1 MEATRPGVQA
11 PVTREKPMSAFQVK
25 NRGALRAS
33 CSALALSLGAS
44 LLTAIAASAQTAPAA
59 APQDTAEVE
68 EVVVTG
74 FRASLTSA
82 INTKRRSDNIV
93 DVIKADDMASFPDA
107 NLAESIQRI
116 PGVSITRDGGEGRNI
131 TVRGLGGDFVRTTL
145 NGIEAYSATTGS
157 TLGVVAGINRS
168 RGFDFST
175 FASELFNSVTVSKSQ
190 SAEMDEGSLAATVDL
205 QTARP
210 FDKSGFRAAASAQGA
225 YYDNNKTKAPRFAGL
240 ISDTWGN
247 FGALFSLA
255 YNTRKQQEDGYS
267 DTSQSDYSDAN
278 NGFCGTAVDIASQ
291 AGSQV
296 VNTAIPYVNALS
308 GAGNRPAGQC
318 FSGLPSDPTAYAAIN
333 QPNVFLPRNPG
344 LGRFILDQKRLGMT
358 GALQWRPSDRTDV
371 TLDVV
376 YSKFD
381 QDRADYALSNAS
393 LNRNVNGASAAFPLF
408 AGRVD
413 AQIMDAHVLPSGQV
427 DYMKINNVDIKHI
440 QEKSQTTTETHQIGL
455 NIEHTFNDRLSGNV
469 KIGHSGSDFQQPWD
483 VLMSY
488 DGFNKA
494 GYVWDARDSLRRP
507 YINYGYDVT
516 NPANVTFTNAG
527 TGLTPDIRVVKAAVF
542 NTLSTVEGNVKY
554 KLTDVFTVKAGVSL
568 KSFDFQ
574 SKQVQRLYANN
585 GATGVTATG
594 TIPFNFAQFAADF
607 PGSAPLSET
616 LTGFGKQLKL
626 PAGSVTSWVVPDVSA
641 YIDKLGLLCNC
652 SNKYGDFTLAINSA
666 LGNNRAVKEE
676 DTGAYVQVNF
686 DTEVLDGRR
695 LRGNAGV
702 RYVKTDLD
710 ATGYTS
716 LTSQITVNNKY
727 SDWLPSLNLALDV
740 MPNLVARFAY
750 AGVMARPSFGNLTPG
765 GAVNTTFGAQTATIG
780 NPFLDP
786 YRAKNY
792 DFSLEWYPNEGTI
805 LSATFFDKEIGS
817 SIQTIAT
824 TEAYGNTGLPL
835 GLLPAGQD
843 ASTPYLVTRSR
854 NTQGGYIRGVELSFQ
869 QPFKF
874 LPGVLS
880 NTGTMVNYTYVD
892 SSVLYY
898 LSTGTATTPAT
909 QIHDQFLNVSPHSVN
924 ATLYYE
930 DSKLSARV
938 SVAYRDEYLTALPF
952 KSEVPDAN
960 GSYATTNVD
969 ASISYQ
975 LTPHF
980 KLTADAL
987 NITNQEADQWSGKQR
1002 RSQRV
1007 FSTTGRQFF
1016 FGGSYVF

>member
-1 MEATRPGVQA
+1 MGYQAKNNGV
-11 PVTREKPMSAFQVK
+11 
-25 NRGALRAS
+25 LRTG
-33 CSALALSLGAS
+33 CSLLALTLGAS
-44 LLTAIAASAQTAPAA
+44 LLTATAAAAQTAPADDSA
-59 APQDTAEVE
+59 AVE

-74 FRASLTSA
+74 FRASLSSA
-82 INTKRRSDNIV
+82 INTKRVSNNIV

-205 QTARP
+205 QTGKP
-210 FDKSGFRAAASAQGA
+210 FDKKGFRAAASVQGA

-240 ISDTWGN
+240 ISNTWGD
-247 FGALFSLA
+247 FGALFSVA
-255 YNTRKQQEDGYS
+255 YSERRAQEEGYS

-296 VNTAIPYVNALS
+296 VNTAIPYVNPLS

-344 LGRFILDQKRLGMT
+344 LGRFELDQKRLGMT

-371 TLDVV
+371 TLDLV
-376 YSKFD
+376 YSQFD

-413 AQIMDAHVLPSGQV
+413 AQIMDAHVQPSGQV

-440 QEKSQTTTETHQIGL
+440 AEKSQTTTKTHQIGL
-455 NIEHTFNDRLSGNV
+455 TLRHDFSDRLSGDV

-494 GYVWDARDSLRRP
+494 GYIWDARNDSRRP
-507 YINYGYDVT
+507 FINYGYDVA

-527 TGLTPDIRVVKAAVF
+527 TGLTPDIRIVKAAVF
-542 NTLSTVEGNVKY
+542 NTLATAEANAKY
-554 KLTDVFTVKAGVSL
+554 RLNDVFTVKAGVSL

-585 GATGVTATG
+585 SSTAVTATG
-594 TIPFNFAQFAADF
+594 TVPFNFAQFAADF

-616 LTGFGKQLKL
+616 ITGFGKQLGM
-626 PAGSVTSWVVPDVSA
+626 PAGSVTSWVVPDVTA
-641 YIDKLGLLCNC
+641 YVDKLGLLCNC

-666 LGNNRAVKEE
+666 LGNNRQVAEK
-676 DTGAYVQVNF
+676 DTGAYLQVDF
-686 DTEVLDGRR
+686 DTDILGGRR

-740 MPNLVARFAY
+740 APNLVARFA
-750 AGVMARPSFGNLTPG
+750 AAKVMARPSFGNLTPG
-765 GAVNTTFGAQTATIG
+765 GSVNTTFGAQSASIG

-792 DFSLEWYPNEGTI
+792 DLSLEWYPSEGVI
-805 LSATFFDKEIGS
+805 LSATVFDKEIAS

-835 GLLPAGQD
+835 ALLPAGQD

-854 NTQGGYIRGVELSFQ
+854 NTQGGYIRGLEINYQ
-869 QPFKF
+869 QPFHF
-874 LPGVLS
+874 LPGLLK
-880 NTGTMVNYTYVD
+880 NTGTMLNYTYVD

-930 DSKLSARV
+930 DEKLSARV

-969 ASISYQ
+969 ASLSYQ
-975 LTPHF
+975 LTPHL
-980 KLTADAL
+980 KLTFDAL
-987 NITNQEADQWSGKQR
+987 NITNQEADQWSGKER
-1002 RSQRV
+1002 RAQRV

-1016 FGGSYVF
+1016 LGASYTF

>member
-1 MEATRPGVQA
+1 MGLQSKNNGVRMG
-11 PVTREKPMSAFQVK
+11 VSV
-25 NRGALRAS
+25 
-33 CSALALSLGAS
+33 LALSLGAS
-44 LLTAIAASAQTAPAA
+44 LLGAAAASAQTAPTAA
-59 APQDTAEVE
+59 QDNTAVE

-82 INTKRRSDNIV
+82 INTKRVSNNIV

-205 QTARP
+205 QTGRP
-210 FDKSGFRAAASAQGA
+210 FDKKGFRAAASLQGA

-255 YNTRKQQEDGYS
+255 YSERKAQEEGYS

-278 NGFCGTAVDIASQ
+278 NGFCGTAADIASQ

-296 VNTAIPYVNALS
+296 VNTAIPYVNPLS
-308 GAGNRPAGQC
+308 GSGTRPTGQC

-344 LGRFILDQKRLGMT
+344 LGRFQLDQKRLGMT
-358 GALQWRPSDRTDV
+358 GGLQWRPSDKTDV
-371 TLDVV
+371 TLDLV
-376 YSKFD
+376 YSQFD
-381 QDRADYALSNAS
+381 QDRTDYALSNAS
-393 LNRNVNGASAAFPLF
+393 LNRNVNGATAAFPLF

-413 AQIMDAHVLPSGQV
+413 SQIMDVHVQDTGQV

-440 QEKSQTTTETHQIGL
+440 EEKSQTTTKTHQIGL
-455 NIEHTFNDRLSGNV
+455 TFDHRFNDRLSVNAKV
-469 KIGHSGSDFQQPWD
+469 GHSGSDFKQPWD

-488 DGFNKA
+488 DGFNKP
-494 GYVWDARDSLRRP
+494 GYVWDARQDARRP
-507 YINYGYDVT
+507 FINYGYDVT

-527 TGLTPDIRVVKAAVF
+527 TGLTPDIRVVKASVF
-542 NTLSTVEGNVKY
+542 NTLWTGEANVKY
-554 KLTDVFTVKAGVSL
+554 RLNDVFTVKGGVSL

-585 GATGVTATG
+585 SSTAVTATG

-607 PGSAPLSET
+607 PGTAPLSEQV
-616 LTGFGKQLKL
+616 TGFGKQLGL
-626 PAGSVTSWVVPDVSA
+626 PAGSVTGWVVPNVSA

-652 SNKYGDFTLAINSA
+652 ANKYGDFTLAINSA
-666 LGNNRAVKEE
+666 LGNNRAVQEK
-676 DTGAYVQVNF
+676 DTAAYLQTDF
-686 DTEVLDGRR
+686 DTDILAGHR
-695 LRGNAGV
+695 LRGNLGV

-727 SDWLPSLNLALDV
+727 HDWLPSLNLALDV
-740 MPNLVARFAY
+740 KDNLVARFA
-750 AGVMARPSFGNLTPG
+750 AAKVMARPSFGNLTPG
-765 GAVNTTFGAQTATIG
+765 GSVNTTFGAQSATIG

-792 DFSLEWYPNEGTI
+792 DFSLEWYPSEGVI
-805 LSATFFDKEIGS
+805 LSATVFDKEIAS

-824 TEAYGNTGLPL
+824 TEAYGSTGLPL
-835 GLLPAGQD
+835 ALLPAGQD
-843 ASTPYLVTRSR
+843 ATTPYLVTRSR
-854 NTQGGYIRGVELSFQ
+854 NTQGGYIRGLEINYQ
-869 QPFKF
+869 QPFHF
-874 LPGVLS
+874 LPGLLK
-880 NTGTMVNYTYVD
+880 NTGTMLNYTYVD

-930 DSKLSARV
+930 DQKLSARV

-969 ASISYQ
+969 ASASYK
-975 LTPHF
+975 LTPNL
-980 KLTADAL
+980 KLTFDAL
-987 NITNQEADQWSGKQR
+987 NLTNQAADQWSGKVR
-1002 RSQRV
+1002 RAQRV
-1007 FSTTGRQFF
+1007 YSVTGRQFF
-1016 FGGSYVF
+1016 LGASYTF

>member
-1 MEATRPGVQA
+1 MGFQSKTR
-11 PVTREKPMSAFQVK
+11 R
-25 NRGALRAS
+25 ALRAG
-33 CSALALSLGAS
+33 CSVAALSLGAS
-44 LLTAIAASAQTAPAA
+44 LLTAFAAAAQTAPA
-59 APQDTAEVE
+59 PQDTTAVE

-82 INTKRRSDNIV
+82 INTKRISNNIV

-175 FASELFNSVTVSKSQ
+175 FASELFNSVTVSKTQ
-190 SAEMDEGSLAATVDL
+190 SADMDEGSLAANVDL
-205 QTARP
+205 QTGRP
-210 FDKSGFRAAASAQGA
+210 FDKKGFRAAASLQGA

-240 ISDTWGN
+240 VSDTWGD

-255 YNTRKQQEDGYS
+255 YNERKQSEEGYS

-296 VNTAIPYVNALS
+296 VNTAIPYVNPLS
-308 GAGNRPAGQC
+308 GAGARPTGQC
-318 FSGLPSDPTAYAAIN
+318 FSGLPSDPAAYAAIN

-344 LGRFILDQKRLGMT
+344 LGRFELDQKRLGMT
-358 GALQWRPSDRTDV
+358 GALQWRPSDRTEV
-371 TLDVV
+371 ILDMV

-381 QDRADYALSNAS
+381 QDRTDYALSNAS
-393 LNRNVNGASAAFPLF
+393 LNRNVNGATAAFPLF

-413 AQIMDAHVLPSGQV
+413 AQIMDVHVLPTGQV

-440 QEKSQTTTETHQIGL
+440 EEKSVTTTKTHQIGL
-455 NIEHTFNDRLSGNV
+455 TLKHDFTDRLSADF
-469 KIGHSGSDFQQPWD
+469 KLGHSGSDFKQPWD

-488 DGFNKA
+488 DGFNKP
-494 GYVWDARDSLRRP
+494 GYVWDARQDARRP
-507 YINYGYDVT
+507 FINYGYDVT

-542 NTLSTVEGNVKY
+542 NTL
-554 KLTDVFTVKAGVSL
+554 LTTEANAKFRLNDTFTIKGGVSL

-574 SKQVQRLYANN
+574 SKQVQRLYGNN
-585 GATGVTATG
+585 GPTAVTATG
-594 TIPFNFAQFAADF
+594 TIPFNFAQFATDF

-616 LTGFGKQLKL
+616 ITGFGKQLKM
-626 PAGSVTSWVVPDVSA
+626 PAGSVTSWVVPDVAA

-666 LGNNRAVKEE
+666 LGNNRAVQEK
-676 DTGAYVQVNF
+676 DTAAYLQTDF
-686 DTEVLDGRR
+686 DAEILNGRR
-695 LRGNAGV
+695 LRGNLGV

-727 SDWLPSLNLALDV
+727 SDWLPSLNVALDV
-740 MPNLVARFAY
+740 KENLVARFA
-750 AGVMARPSFGNLTPG
+750 AAKVMARPSFGNLTPG
-765 GAVNTTFGAQTATIG
+765 GSVNTTFGAQSATIG

-792 DFSLEWYPNEGTI
+792 DFSLEWYPSEGVI
-805 LSATFFDKEIGS
+805 LSATVFDKEIAS

-824 TEAYGNTGLPL
+824 TEAYGLTGLPM

-843 ASTPYLVTRSR
+843 ANTPYLVTRSR
-854 NTQGGYIRGVELSFQ
+854 NTQGGYIRGIELNYQ

-874 LPGVLS
+874 LPAPFDNL
-880 NTGTMVNYTYVD
+880 GTMLNYTYVD

-930 DSKLSARV
+930 DTKLSARV

-960 GSYATTNVD
+960 GSYATTNID
-969 ASISYQ
+969 ASVSY
-975 LTPHF
+975 
-980 KLTADAL
+980 KLTDKLKLTFDAL
-987 NITNQEADQWSGKQR
+987 NITNQEADQWSGKTR

-1007 FSTTGRQFF
+1007 FSSTGRQFF
-1016 FGGSYVF
+1016 FGASYVF

>member
-440 QEKSQTTTETHQIGL
+440 EEKSETTTETHQIGL

-686 DTEVLDGRR
+686 DSEVLDGRR

>member
-1 MEATRPGVQA
+1 
-11 PVTREKPMSAFQVK
+11 MSALQVK

-44 LLTAIAASAQTAPAA
+44 LLTAVAASAQTAPAPA
-59 APQDTAEVE
+59 AQDDSSAVE

-296 VNTAIPYVNALS
+296 INTAIPYVNALS

-358 GALQWRPSDRTDV
+358 GALQWRPTDRTDV

-381 QDRADYALSNAS
+381 QDRTDYALSNAS

-455 NIEHTFNDRLSGNV
+455 NLEHTFNDRLSGNV

-507 YINYGYDVT
+507 FINYGYDVT

-527 TGLTPDIRVVKAAVF
+527 TGLTPDIRVVKASVF
-542 NTLSTVEGNVKY
+542 NTLSTAEANVKY

-585 GATGVTATG
+585 SSTAVTATG

-616 LTGFGKQLKL
+616 ITGFGKQLKL

-686 DTEVLDGRR
+686 DSEILDGRR

-765 GAVNTTFGAQTATIG
+765 GSVNTTFGAQTATIG

-805 LSATFFDKEIGS
+805 LSATFFDKEIDS

-874 LPGVLS
+874 LPGLLS

>member
-1 MEATRPGVQA
+1 MGYQAKNNGV
-11 PVTREKPMSAFQVK
+11 
-25 NRGALRAS
+25 LRTG
-33 CSALALSLGAS
+33 CSMLALTLGAS
-44 LLTAIAASAQTAPAA
+44 LLATAAAAQTAPADDSA
-59 APQDTAEVE
+59 AVE

-74 FRASLTSA
+74 FRASLSSA
-82 INTKRRSDNIV
+82 INTKRVSNNIV

-205 QTARP
+205 QTGKP
-210 FDKSGFRAAASAQGA
+210 FDKKGFRAAASVQGA

-240 ISDTWGN
+240 ISNTWGD
-247 FGALFSLA
+247 FGALFSVA
-255 YNTRKQQEDGYS
+255 YSERRAQEEGYS

-291 AGSQV
+291 PGSQV
-296 VNTAIPYVNALS
+296 VNTPIPYVNPLS
-308 GAGNRPAGQC
+308 GTGNRPAGQC

-344 LGRFILDQKRLGMT
+344 LGRFELDQKRLGMT

-371 TLDVV
+371 TLDLV
-376 YSKFD
+376 YSQFD

-413 AQIMDAHVLPSGQV
+413 AQIMDAHVQPSGQV
-427 DYMKINNVDIKHI
+427 DYMNINNVDIKHI
-440 QEKSQTTTETHQIGL
+440 AERSQTTTKTHQIGL
-455 NIEHTFNDRLSGNV
+455 TLRHDFSDRFSGDV

-494 GYVWDARDSLRRP
+494 GYIWDAREDARRP
-507 YINYGYDVT
+507 FINYGYDVA
-516 NPANVTFTNAG
+516 NANNVTFTNAG
-527 TGLTPDIRVVKAAVF
+527 TGLTPDIRIVKAAVF
-542 NTLSTVEGNVKY
+542 NTLATAEANGKFRLN
-554 KLTDVFTVKAGVSL
+554 DVFTIKAGVSL

-585 GATGVTATG
+585 SSTAVTATG

-616 LTGFGKQLKL
+616 ITGFGKQLGL
-626 PAGSVTSWVVPDVSA
+626 PAGSVTSWVVPDVLA
-641 YIDKLGLLCNC
+641 YVDKLGLLCNC

-666 LGNNRAVKEE
+666 LGNNRQVQEK
-676 DTGAYVQVNF
+676 DLGGYVQVDF
-686 DTEVLDGRR
+686 DTEILDGRR

-727 SDWLPSLNLALDV
+727 NDLLPSVNLALDV
-740 MPNLVARFAY
+740 MPNLVARFA
-750 AGVMARPSFGNLTPG
+750 AAKVMARPSFGNLTPG
-765 GAVNTTFGAQTATIG
+765 GSVNTTFGAQSASIG

-792 DFSLEWYPNEGTI
+792 DFSLEWYPSEGVI
-805 LSATFFDKEIGS
+805 VSATVFDKEIAS

-835 GLLPAGQD
+835 ALLPAGQD

-854 NTQGGYIRGVELSFQ
+854 NTQGGYIRGLEINYQ
-869 QPFKF
+869 QPFHF
-874 LPGVLS
+874 LPGLLK
-880 NTGTMVNYTYVD
+880 NTGTMLNYTYVD

-924 ATLYYE
+924 ATVYYE
-930 DSKLSARV
+930 DEKLSARV

-969 ASISYQ
+969 ASLSYQ
-975 LTPHF
+975 LTPHL
-980 KLTADAL
+980 KLTFDAL
-987 NITNQEADQWSGKQR
+987 NITNQEADQWSGKER
-1002 RSQRV
+1002 RAQRV

-1016 FGGSYVF
+1016 LGASYTF

>member
-1 MEATRPGVQA
+1 MGLQSKNNGVRMG
-11 PVTREKPMSAFQVK
+11 VSV
-25 NRGALRAS
+25 
-33 CSALALSLGAS
+33 LALSLGAS
-44 LLTAIAASAQTAPAA
+44 LLSAVAASAQTAPAA
-59 APQDTAEVE
+59 PAAQDNTAVE

-82 INTKRRSDNIV
+82 INTKRVSNNIV

-205 QTARP
+205 QTGRP
-210 FDKSGFRAAASAQGA
+210 FDKKGFRAAASAQGA
-225 YYDNNKTKAPRFAGL
+225 YYDNNKSKAPRLAGL

-247 FGALFSLA
+247 FGALFSIA
-255 YNTRKQQEDGYS
+255 YNERKQQEEGYS

-308 GAGNRPAGQC
+308 GSGTRPAGQC
-318 FSGLPSDPTAYAAIN
+318 FSGLPSDPTAYAAVN

-344 LGRFILDQKRLGMT
+344 LGRFQLAQKRLGMT
-358 GALQWRPSDRTDV
+358 GAVQWRPDDKTDV
-371 TLDVV
+371 TLDLV
-376 YSKFD
+376 YSQFD
-381 QDRADYALSNAS
+381 QDRTDYALSNAS
-393 LNRNVNGASAAFPLF
+393 LNRNVNGATAAFPLF

-413 AQIMDAHVLPSGQV
+413 SQIMDVHVQDTGQV

-440 QEKSQTTTETHQIGL
+440 EEKSQTTTKTHQIGL
-455 NIEHTFNDRLSGNV
+455 TLDHRFNDRFSVNAKV
-469 KIGHSGSDFQQPWD
+469 GHSGSDFKQPWD

-494 GYVWDARDSLRRP
+494 GYIWDARQDAARP

-516 NPANVTFTNAG
+516 NANNVTFTNAG

-542 NTLSTVEGNVKY
+542 NTLWTGEANAKFR
-554 KLTDVFTVKAGVSL
+554 LNDVFTVKGGVSL

-585 GATGVTATG
+585 SSTAVTATG

-607 PGSAPLSET
+607 PGTAPLSEQV
-616 LTGFGKQLKL
+616 TGFGKQLGL
-626 PAGSVTSWVVPDVSA
+626 PSGSVTGWVVPNVSA

-652 SNKYGDFTLAINSA
+652 ANKYGDFTLAINSA
-666 LGNNRAVKEE
+666 LGNNRAVQEK
-676 DTGAYVQVNF
+676 DTAAYLQTDF
-686 DTEVLDGRR
+686 DTDILSGHR
-695 LRGNAGV
+695 LRGNVGV

-716 LTSQITVNNKY
+716 LTSQITVNHKY
-727 SDWLPSLNLALDV
+727 HDLLPSLNLAFDLKD
-740 MPNLVARFAY
+740 NLVARFA
-750 AGVMARPSFGNLTPG
+750 AAKVMARPSFGNLTPG
-765 GAVNTTFGAQTATIG
+765 GSVNTTFGAQSATIG

-792 DFSLEWYPNEGTI
+792 DVSLEWYPSEGAI
-805 LSATFFDKEIGS
+805 LSATVFDKEIAS

-824 TEAYGNTGLPL
+824 TEAYGSTGLPL
-835 GLLPAGQD
+835 ALLPAGQD
-843 ASTPYLVTRSR
+843 ATTPYLVTRSR
-854 NTQGGYIRGVELSFQ
+854 NTQGGYIRGIELNYQ

-874 LPGVLS
+874 LPAPFD
-880 NTGTMVNYTYVD
+880 NMGTMLNYTYVD

-930 DSKLSARV
+930 DQKLSARV

-969 ASISYQ
+969 ASASY
-975 LTPHF
+975 
-980 KLTADAL
+980 KLTNNLKLTFDAL
-987 NITNQEADQWSGKQR
+987 NITNQAADQWSGKVR
-1002 RSQRV
+1002 RAQRV
-1007 FSTTGRQFF
+1007 YSKTGRQFF
-1016 FGGSYVF
+1016 FGASYTF

>member
-1 MEATRPGVQA
+1 
-11 PVTREKPMSAFQVK
+11 MSVLQVK
-25 NRGALRAS
+25 NRGVLRAS

-44 LLTAIAASAQTAPAA
+44 LLTAAAASAQTAPAPA
-59 APQDTAEVE
+59 AQDDSSAVE

-381 QDRADYALSNAS
+381 QDRTDYALSNAS

-440 QEKSQTTTETHQIGL
+440 EEKSETTTETHQIGL

-469 KIGHSGSDFQQPWD
+469 KIGHSGSDFKQPWD

-507 YINYGYDVT
+507 FINYGYDVT

-554 KLTDVFTVKAGVSL
+554 KLTDVFTIKAGVSL

-585 GATGVTATG
+585 SSTAVTATG
-594 TIPFNFAQFAADF
+594 TIPFNFAQFATDF

-616 LTGFGKQLKL
+616 ITGFGKQLKL
-626 PAGSVTSWVVPDVSA
+626 PAGSVTSWVVPDVTA

-666 LGNNRAVKEE
+666 LGNNRAVQET
-676 DTGAYVQVNF
+676 DTAGYVQVNF
-686 DTEVLDGRR
+686 DTDILDGRR

-727 SDWLPSLNLALDV
+727 NDWLPSLNLALDV

-805 LSATFFDKEIGS
+805 LSATFFDKEIAS

-824 TEAYGNTGLPL
+824 TEPYGGTGLPL
-835 GLLPAGQD
+835 ALLPAGQD

-854 NTQGGYIRGVELSFQ
+854 NTQGGFIRGVELSFQ

-874 LPGVLS
+874 LPGLLS

-930 DSKLSARV
+930 DTKLSARV

>member
-1 MEATRPGVQA
+1 MPA
-11 PVTREKPMSAFQVK
+11 PQVK
-25 NRGALRAS
+25 KSGVLRTS
-33 CSALALSLGAS
+33 CSALALSVGAS
-44 LLTAIAASAQTAPAA
+44 LLSAMAASAQTTPAA
-59 APQDTAEVE
+59 GATTVDEVI
-68 EVVVTG
+68 VTG
-74 FRASLTSA
+74 FKASMASA

-157 TLGVVAGINRS
+157 TLGVIAGINRS

-190 SAEMDEGSLAATVDL
+190 SAEMDEGSLAASVDL
-205 QTARP
+205 RTAHP
-210 FDKSGFRAAASAQGA
+210 FDKEGFRAAASAQAA
-225 YYDNNKTKAPRFAGL
+225 YYDNNKTTAPRFAGL

-278 NGFCGTAVDIASQ
+278 NGFCGVAVDDPNQ

-296 VNTAIPYVNALS
+296 VNTAIPYVNPLS

-333 QPNVFLPRNPG
+333 KPNIFLPRNPG
-344 LGRFILDQKRLGMT
+344 LGRFTLDQKRLGLT
-358 GALQWRPSDRTDV
+358 SALEWRPSDRTDV
-371 TLDVV
+371 VLDLV

-381 QDRADYALSNAS
+381 QDRSDYALSNAS

-413 AQIMDAHVLPSGQV
+413 AQIMDVHVLPTGQV

-440 QEKSQTTTETHQIGL
+440 EEKSQTTTETHQIGL
-455 NIEHTFNDRLSGNV
+455 NVEHTFNDKLSGNV
-469 KIGHSGSDFQQPWD
+469 KVGHSGSDFTQPWD
-483 VLMSY
+483 VFISY
-488 DGFNKA
+488 DGFNKP
-494 GYVWDARDSLRRP
+494 GYVWDARNDARRP
-507 YINYGYDVT
+507 FINYGYDVA

-527 TGLTPDIRVVKAAVF
+527 TGLTPDIRIVKASVF
-542 NTLSTVEGNVKY
+542 NTLTTVEGNLNY
-554 KLTDVFTVKAGVSL
+554 KLTDVFTIKGGFSL
-568 KSFDFQ
+568 KSFDFK
-574 SKQVQRLYANN
+574 SKQVQRLYPNN

-594 TIPFNFAQFAADF
+594 TIPFNFANFAADF

-616 LTGFGKQLKL
+616 LTGFGGQLDL
-626 PAGSVTSWVVPDVSA
+626 PAGSVSSWAVPDVTA
-641 YIDKLGLLCNC
+641 YINKLNLLCNC

-666 LGNNRAVKEE
+666 LGNNRAVTE
-676 DTGAYVQVNF
+676 DDKAGYLQVNF
-686 DTEVLDGRR
+686 DTEILDGRR

-716 LTSQITVNNKY
+716 LTSQITVNHKY
-727 SDWLPSLNLALDV
+727 DDWLPSLNLALDV
-740 MPNLVARFAY
+740 RPDLVARFAY
-750 AGVMARPSFGNLTPG
+750 ARVMARPSFGNLTPG
-765 GAVNTTFGAQTATIG
+765 GTVNTTFGAQSASIG

-792 DFSLEWYPNEGTI
+792 DFSLEWYPSGGAI
-805 LSATFFDKEIGS
+805 LSAALFDKEIES

-824 TEAYGNTGLPL
+824 TEPYGGTGLPL
-835 GLLPAGQD
+835 ALLPAGQD

-854 NTQGGYIRGVELSFQ
+854 NTQGGYIRGLELAWQ
-869 QPFKF
+869 QPFTF
-874 LPGVLS
+874 LPGLLS

-898 LSTGTATTPAT
+898 LSSGTATMPAT

-924 ATLYYE
+924 ATVYYE
-930 DSKLSARV
+930 DTKLSARV

>member
-1 MEATRPGVQA
+1 
-11 PVTREKPMSAFQVK
+11 MSALQVK

-44 LLTAIAASAQTAPAA
+44 LLTAVAASAQTAPAPA
-59 APQDTAEVE
+59 AQDDSSAVE

-308 GAGNRPAGQC
+308 GVGNRPAGQC

-358 GALQWRPSDRTDV
+358 GALQWRPTDRTDV

-381 QDRADYALSNAS
+381 QDRTDYALSNAS

-455 NIEHTFNDRLSGNV
+455 NLEHTFNDRLSGNV

-507 YINYGYDVT
+507 FINYGYDVT

-527 TGLTPDIRVVKAAVF
+527 TGLTPDIRVVKASVF
-542 NTLSTVEGNVKY
+542 NTLSTAEANVKY

-585 GATGVTATG
+585 GPTGVTATG

-616 LTGFGKQLKL
+616 ITGFGKQLKL

-686 DTEVLDGRR
+686 DSEVLDGRR

-765 GAVNTTFGAQTATIG
+765 GSVNTTFGAQTATIG

-805 LSATFFDKEIGS
+805 LSATFFDKEIDS

-874 LPGVLS
+874 LPGLLS

>member
-1 MEATRPGVQA
+1 
-11 PVTREKPMSAFQVK
+11 MSALQVK

-44 LLTAIAASAQTAPAA
+44 LLTAVAASAQTAPAPA
-59 APQDTAEVE
+59 AQDDSSAVE

-358 GALQWRPSDRTDV
+358 GALQWRPTDRTDV

-381 QDRADYALSNAS
+381 QDRTDYALSNAS

-455 NIEHTFNDRLSGNV
+455 NLEHTFNDRLSGNV

-507 YINYGYDVT
+507 FINYGYDVT

-527 TGLTPDIRVVKAAVF
+527 TGLTPDIRVVKASVF
-542 NTLSTVEGNVKY
+542 NTLSTAEANVKY

-585 GATGVTATG
+585 SSTAVTATG

-616 LTGFGKQLKL
+616 ITGFGKQLKL

-686 DTEVLDGRR
+686 DSEILDGRR

-874 LPGVLS
+874 LPGLLS

>member
-1 MEATRPGVQA
+1 MGYQAKNNGV
-11 PVTREKPMSAFQVK
+11 
-25 NRGALRAS
+25 LRTG
-33 CSALALSLGAS
+33 CSMLALTLGAS
-44 LLTAIAASAQTAPAA
+44 LLATAAAAQTAPADDSA
-59 APQDTAEVE
+59 AVE

-74 FRASLTSA
+74 FRASLSSA
-82 INTKRRSDNIV
+82 INTKRVSNNIV

-205 QTARP
+205 QTGKP
-210 FDKSGFRAAASAQGA
+210 FDKKGFRAAASVQGA

-240 ISDTWGN
+240 ISDTWGD
-247 FGALFSLA
+247 FGALFSVA
-255 YNTRKQQEDGYS
+255 YSKRRAQEEGYS

-296 VNTAIPYVNALS
+296 VNTAIPYVNPLS
-308 GAGNRPAGQC
+308 GSGNRPAGQC
-318 FSGLPSDPTAYAAIN
+318 FSGLPSDPVAYAAIN

-344 LGRFILDQKRLGMT
+344 LGRFELDQKRLGMT
-358 GALQWRPSDRTDV
+358 GAVQWRPSDKTDV
-371 TLDVV
+371 TLDLV
-376 YSKFD
+376 YSQFD

-413 AQIMDAHVLPSGQV
+413 AQIMDVHVQPSGQV

-440 QEKSQTTTETHQIGL
+440 AEKSQTTTKTHQIGL
-455 NIEHTFNDRLSGNV
+455 TLRHDFNDRLSGDV

-494 GYVWDARDSLRRP
+494 GYIWDARNDASRP
-507 YINYGYDVT
+507 YINYGYDVA
-516 NPANVTFTNAG
+516 NANNVTFTNAG
-527 TGLTPDIRVVKAAVF
+527 TGLTPDIRIVKAAVF
-542 NTLSTVEGNVKY
+542 NTLATAEANAKFR
-554 KLTDVFTVKAGVSL
+554 LNDVFTLKGGVSL

-585 GATGVTATG
+585 SSTAVTATG
-594 TIPFNFAQFAADF
+594 TVPFNFAQFAADF

-616 LTGFGKQLKL
+616 ITGFGKQLGL
-626 PAGSVTSWVVPDVSA
+626 PAGSVTSWVVPDVTA

-666 LGNNRAVKEE
+666 LGNNRQVQEK
-676 DTGAYVQVNF
+676 DTGAYLQLDF
-686 DTEVLDGRR
+686 DADVLGGRR

-727 SDWLPSLNLALDV
+727 TDWLPSLNLALDV
-740 MPNLVARFAY
+740 APNLVARFA
-750 AGVMARPSFGNLTPG
+750 AAKVMARPSFGNLTPG
-765 GAVNTTFGAQTATIG
+765 GSVNTTFGAQSASIG

-792 DFSLEWYPNEGTI
+792 DLSLEWYPSEGVI
-805 LSATFFDKEIGS
+805 LSATVFDKEIES

-835 GLLPAGQD
+835 ALLPAGQD

-854 NTQGGYIRGVELSFQ
+854 NTQGGYIRGLEINYQ
-869 QPFKF
+869 QPFHF
-874 LPGVLS
+874 LPGLLK
-880 NTGTMVNYTYVD
+880 NTGTMLNYTYVD

-930 DSKLSARV
+930 DEKLSARV

-969 ASISYQ
+969 ASLSYQ
-975 LTPHF
+975 LTSHL
-980 KLTADAL
+980 KLTFDAL
-987 NITNQEADQWSGKQR
+987 NITNQAADQWSGKER

-1007 FSTTGRQFF
+1007 YSTTGRQFF
-1016 FGGSYVF
+1016 LGASYTF

>member
-1 MEATRPGVQA
+1 MGSQSKNNGV
-11 PVTREKPMSAFQVK
+11 
-25 NRGALRAS
+25 LRTG
-33 CSALALSLGAS
+33 CSILALSLGAS
-44 LLTAIAASAQTAPAA
+44 LLTAFAASAQTAAAPAA
-59 APQDTAEVE
+59 SAKPDDTAVE

-82 INTKRRSDNIV
+82 INTKRISNNIV

-205 QTARP
+205 QTGRP
-210 FDKSGFRAAASAQGA
+210 FDKKGFRAAASLQGA
-225 YYDNNKTKAPRFAGL
+225 YYDNNKSKAPRFAGL

-255 YNTRKQQEDGYS
+255 YNERKQQEEGYS

-278 NGFCGTAVDIASQ
+278 NGFCGVAVDIASQ
-291 AGSQV
+291 PGSQV
-296 VNTAIPYVNALS
+296 VNTAIPYVNPLS
-308 GAGNRPAGQC
+308 GAGNRPANQC

-344 LGRFILDQKRLGMT
+344 LGRFQLDQKRLGMT
-358 GALQWRPSDRTDV
+358 GGLQWRPTDKTDV
-371 TLDVV
+371 TLDLV
-376 YSKFD
+376 YSQFD
-381 QDRADYALSNAS
+381 QDRTDYALSNAS

-413 AQIMDAHVLPSGQV
+413 AQIMDVHVLPTGQV

-440 QEKSQTTTETHQIGL
+440 EEKSQTTTKTHQIGL
-455 NIEHTFNDRLSGNV
+455 NLEHRFNDRLSGNV
-469 KIGHSGSDFQQPWD
+469 KLGHSGSDFKQPWD

-488 DGFNKA
+488 DGFNKP
-494 GYVWDARDSLRRP
+494 GYVWDAREDARRP
-507 YINYGYDVT
+507 FINYGYDVA

-542 NTLSTVEGNVKY
+542 NTLTTAEANAKY
-554 KLTDVFTVKAGVSL
+554 RLNDVFTVKAGVAL

-574 SKQVQRLYANN
+574 TKQVQRLYGNN
-585 GATGVTATG
+585 GPTAVTATG

-616 LTGFGKQLKL
+616 ITGFGKQLNM
-626 PAGSVTSWVVPDVSA
+626 PTGSVTSWVVPDVSA
-641 YIDKLGLLCNC
+641 YINKLGLLCNC

-666 LGNNRAVKEE
+666 LGNNRQVEE
-676 DTGAYVQVNF
+676 KDSSAYVQVDF
-686 DTEVLDGRR
+686 DADVLNGRR

-727 SDWLPSLNLALDV
+727 SDWLPSVNLALDV
-740 MPNLVARFAY
+740 MPNLVARFA
-750 AGVMARPSFGNLTPG
+750 AAKVMARPSFGNLTPG
-765 GAVNTTFGAQTATIG
+765 GSVNTNFGAQSASIG

-792 DFSLEWYPNEGTI
+792 DFSLEWYPSEGVI
-805 LSATFFDKEIGS
+805 LSATVFDKEIAS

-824 TEAYGNTGLPL
+824 TEPYGNTGLPL

-854 NTQGGYIRGVELSFQ
+854 NTQGGYIRGIELNWQ

-874 LPGVLS
+874 LPAPFD
-880 NTGTMVNYTYVD
+880 NMGTMVNYTYVD

-898 LSTGTATTPAT
+898 LSSGTATTPAT
-909 QIHDQFLNVSPHSVN
+909 QIHDQFLSVSPHSVN

-930 DSKLSARV
+930 DTKFSARV

-960 GSYATTNVD
+960 GSYATTNID
-969 ASISYQ
+969 ASASY
-975 LTPHF
+975 
-980 KLTADAL
+980 KLTNNLKLTFDAL

-1016 FGGSYVF
+1016 LGASYTF